1 MLLNCIFFFLGV
13 IEVNIKNG
21 DILVGLVL
29 GILKVVINFGN
40 IDVSLLRYNNVI
52 LEIKEG
58 RLF

>member
-1 MLLNCIFFFLGV
+1 M

-40 IDVSLLRYNNVI
+40 IDVSLLWYNNVI